1 MKTLLPLAILLGC
14 NDGGDEGDPCA
25 AGPGTICTYAGTGI
39 ASLGE
44 ENVPAIESGLYLPQD
59 LTFGPDGRAFVQD
72 WNNHRLRAIDADGNV
87 ATVAGSGFLGDG
99 PEGDAMIAMFNHPT
113 NIAFDSHGDLILA
126 AWHNSRIE
134 KIDLDAGMLTFVA
147 GTGARGYNKTDV
159 DALTAILDL
168 PSSVV
173 VDEDDNIWFSD
184 QANQQIR
191 MVDAGGI
198 IHDVGGQQRVDGYLG
213 DGGPVSEAIFH
224 ASVGQAADPSNRL
237 TLDGR
242 TMYVADTANHVV
254 RVLDLDSLEIDR
266 FAGTPPDC
274 DETGTKCIADNFGY
288 DGDGGDALDAML
300 FGPTDVAVGPD
311 HELYIADTGNHCVRV
326 VTPDGVIDTFAG
338 VCGEFGYDGD
348 GASAKDALLNRP
360 YGVALDA
367 DGNVYIGDTYN
378 HVFRK
383 VTR

>member
-1 MKTLLPLAILLGC
+1 MKTILPLVLLVAC
-14 NDGGDEGDPCA
+14 NGEENEGDPCA
-25 AGPGTICTYAGTGI
+25 AGPGTICTYAGTGT
-39 ASLGE
+39 ASLGK

-59 LTFGPDGRAFVQD
+59 LTFGPDGRAFLQD
-72 WNNHRLRAIDADGNV
+72 WNNHRVRAIDADGNIE
-87 ATVAGSGFLGDG
+87 TVAGCGFLGDG

-113 NIAFDSHGDLILA
+113 NIAFDSNGDLILA

-134 KIDLDAGMLTFVA
+134 RIDLAASTLTFVA

-159 DALTAILDL
+159 DAKLAVLDL
-168 PSSVV
+168 PSSVAL
-173 VDEDDNIWFSD
+173 DADDNIYFSD

-191 MVDAGGI
+191 MVDTDGI
-198 IHDVGGQQRVDGYLG
+198 IHDIGGQQRVDGYLG
-213 DGGPVSEAIFH
+213 DGGPVADAMFH
-224 ASVGQAADPSNRL
+224 ASVGQAADPSNRI

-242 TMYVADTANHVV
+242 TMYIADTANHLV
-254 RVLDLDSLEIDR
+254 RVLDLDTLVIDR
-266 FAGTPPDC
+266 FAGTPPEC
-274 DETGTKCIADNFGY
+274 DETGTKCVADNFGY
-288 DGDGGDALDAML
+288 EGDGGDSLDAML

-348 GASAKDALLNRP
+348 GGSAKDALLDRP

>member
-1 MKTLLPLAILLGC
+1 MKTILPLVLLAAC
-14 NDGGDEGDPCA
+14 NGDETEGDPCA
-25 AGPGTICTYAGTGI
+25 AGPGTICTYAGTGV
-39 ASLGE
+39 ASLGK
-44 ENVPAIESGLYLPQD
+44 ENVPATESGLYLPQD
-59 LTFGPDGRAFVQD
+59 LTFGPDGRAYLED
-72 WNNHRLRAIDADGNV
+72 WNNHRIRAIDADGNIV
-87 ATVAGSGFLGDG
+87 TVAGCGFLGDG
-99 PEGDAMIAMFNHPT
+99 PEGDAMLAMFNHPT
-113 NIAFDSHGDLILA
+113 NIAFDSNGDLILA

-134 KIDLDAGMLTFVA
+134 RVDLETNTLSFVA
-147 GTGARGYNKTDV
+147 GTGSRGYNKTDV
-159 DALTAILDL
+159 DAKLAILDL
-168 PSSVV
+168 PSSVAL
-173 VDEDDNIWFSD
+173 DEDDNIWFSD

-191 MVDAGGI
+191 MVDTDGI

-213 DGGPVSEAIFH
+213 DGGPVSEAMFH
-224 ASVGQAADPSNRL
+224 ASVGQAADPSNRI

-242 TMYVADTANHVV
+242 TMYIADTANHLV
-254 RVLDLDSLEIDR
+254 RVLDLDTLVIDR
-266 FAGTPPDC
+266 FAGTPPEC
-274 DETGTKCIADNFGY
+274 DKTGEKCVADNFGY
-288 DGDGGDALDAML
+288 EGDGGDSLDAML

-338 VCGEFGYDGD
+338 RCGEFGYDGD
-348 GASAKDALLNRP
+348 GGSAKDALLDRP